1 MFGLVDCNSFYASC
15 EQVFRPDLRGKPVV
29 VLSNNDGF
37 LVSRSREAKAL
48 GLGDL
53 VPYFQVEH
61 LIKKHD
67 VTVFSS
73 NYQLYGDIS
82 NRVMTTLREYS
93 PHIEVYSID
102 EMFLEFSR
110 LPVDLLPYGHQI
122 KNTVWQRTRIPV
134 GVGIATSK
142 TLAKLA
148 NKGAKTIPRCAGVCV
163 LDSDHKREWLLKH
176 FPVKT
181 VWGIAGRLAARL
193 AGLGI
198 SSAWDLARADA
209 KTVRRRTSVCVER
222 TIEELNGRPCM
233 ALEEAPPAKQ
243 QIYCSRSFGQRATTL
258 EPILEAIGLY
268 SARAAEKL
276 RLQRHHVTTLHVFL
290 HTSPFAPGYV
300 SASTAVQLPYP
311 TDDTRLIS
319 HHARAAV
326 TSLYRPGHEYIKA
339 GVGLVELVDTVHQQ
353 LDLWEPGQPARASM
367 LMGLLDQINQR
378 HGKHSVFFA
387 SQGVQQPWY
396 MRQQYRSPEYTT
408 RWSDLP
414 VAHC

>member
-233 ALEEAPPAKQ
+233 SLEEAPPAKQ
-243 QIYCSRSFGQRATTL
+243 QIYCARSFGQRATTL

-300 SASTAVQLPYP
+300 SASTTVQLPYP

-319 HHARAAV
+319 HHARVAV

-353 LDLWEPGQPARASM
+353 LDLWETGQSARASM
-367 LMGLLDQINQR
+367 LMELLDRINQR

-387 SQGVQQPWY
+387 NQGVQQPWY